1 MLLQTVNDCGDWNG
15 HEYTNIKRT
24 RACTSVSTK
33 YMRRMLLH
41 GRDAHFFNYKTAKA
55 LLWNA
60 PMQKF
65 TRSALIGLKMAPW

>member
-1 MLLQTVNDCGDWNG
+1 M
-15 HEYTNIKRT
+15 NIKRT

-55 LLWNA
+55 LL
-60 PMQKF
+60 
-65 TRSALIGLKMAPW
+65 